1 MVLSNYLCCLL
12 TTPQEIEKYQ
22 SNPTPTTKP
31 NHAHT
36 HINPE
41 YTLIVQSNN
50 LSVDVDNEI
59 LVVHKFIRDHYSA
72 RFPELEQLV
81 SDPYMYIRSV
91 RALANSEDLAKVNL
105 SGTLPPA
112 IIMSVVVTAT
122 TSHGKVLEE
131 TRWAAVQRACD
142 LADRLEEA
150 RKKVCIYPFLLPQF
164 EFDSWMSRYSCM
176 SAHE

>member
-1 MVLSNYLCCLL
+1 MLFCIKL
-12 TTPQEIEKYQ
+12 TNPQEIEKYQ
-22 SNPTPTTKP
+22 SNPTPTTQP

-36 HINPE
+36 HLNPE

-81 SDPYMYIRSV
+81 ADPSMYIRSV

-105 SGTLPPA
+105 TGTLPPA
-112 IIMSVVVTAT
+112 IIMSVLVTAT
-122 TSHGKVLEE
+122 TTHGKVLEE
-131 TRWAAVQRACD
+131 KRWAAVQRACD

-150 RKKVCIYPFLLPQF
+150 RKKVCVCVFLCPNSKLTC
-164 EFDSWMSRYSCM
+164 WMSRYSCT